1 MTRITPRVSPLHTI
15 SIAYQS
21 PQETLQGTPTT
32 LPTSEPTAGNEQ
44 VKYTIASGDL
54 PTFSGCLPVLPVYC
68 AIVYAAGKAITAAT
82 ISWRMKRNGTSVA
95 TGTQAVGANTFYT
108 VSAFFE
114 GPSGVGLVA
123 GDILTVSLWSNQ
135 TDSNWDYN
143 AYMAHCTRL
152 QPSQNRFKQTLC
164 NVTYIIATT
173 PTVLVSGVP
182 SAVTTSGMLVMH
194 TSYGYNSLSAGT
206 YVYPTITMYTG
217 AYLFRL
223 YNEDYLTYAN
233 TAIVNTHATYRPY
246 YTRDA
251 LPTSISF
258 RYLYAVTV

>member
-15 SIAYQS
+15 SITYQS

-44 VKYTIASGDL
+44 VKYTVASGDL
-54 PTFSGCLPVLPVYC
+54 PTFSGCQPVLLDYC

-82 ISWRMKRNGTSVA
+82 ISWRMKKNGTNVA
-95 TGTQAVGANTFYT
+95 TGSQAVAANTFYT

-114 GPSGVGLVA
+114 GASGVGLQV
-123 GDILTVSLWSNQ
+123 GDVLTVSLWSNQ
-135 TDSNWDYN
+135 ADSNWDYN
-143 AYMAHCTRL
+143 AYQVHCTRL
-152 QPSQNRFKQTLC
+152 QPSQNRMKQTLC
-164 NVTYIIATT
+164 NVTYINASIA
-173 PTVLVSGVP
+173 LASGNP
-182 SAVTTSGMLVMH
+182 SANATGSVLIFSS
-194 TSYGYNSLSAGT
+194 SYGYNGLNNGT
-206 YVYPTITMYTG
+206 YVYPSITMYSQ

-223 YNEDYLTYAN
+223 LYEDYVTYAN

-246 YTRDA
+246 YVRDY

-258 RYLYAVTV
+258 RYLYAITI